1 MSLREALEEYLTVRR
16 VLGFILAE
24 PSRLLRKF
32 VVYAE
37 QEDTSFITTE
47 LAVRWAIQSDC
58 QPAQWANRLSM
69 VRRFACYMSALDA
82 RTEIPPQ
89 DLLPHRFRRPQ
100 PYLYTDEE
108 ITHLI
113 KAAQM
118 LPSPLRLR
126 VATYSTLYGLIA
138 VTGMRVSEPVGLD
151 RDDVDLNRGI
161 LTVRRTKFGK
171 TRMLPLHAS
180 TLEALRRYVD
190 RRDRL
195 FPRTR
200 SFFVSERGTRLTVWS
215 VEKTFVLLSR
225 QIGLRSPEDS
235 YGPRLHDLRHRFAV
249 QTLLRWYRTDI
260 DVERHLPELSTY
272 LGHVHVAD
280 TYWYISAVPELLQLA
295 TLRLEQ
301 REALR

>member
-1 MSLREALEEYLTVRR
+1 MRLIEALEEYLTIRR
-16 VLGFILAE
+16 ALGFILAE
-24 PSRLLRKF
+24 PGGLLRRF
-32 VVYAE
+32 VTYVE
-37 QEDTSFITTE
+37 QEGASFITTE
-47 LAVRWAIQSDC
+47 LALRWAMQPDC
-58 QPAQWANRLSM
+58 QPAHWAKRLSM
-69 VRRFACYMSALDA
+69 VRGFARYMSALDA
-82 RTEIPPQ
+82 RTEIPACS
-89 DLLPHRFRRPQ
+89 LLPYRFRRTQ

-108 ITHLI
+108 IARLI
-113 KAAQM
+113 RAAKK

-126 VATYSTLYGLIA
+126 AATYSTLFGLLA
-138 VTGMRVSEPVGLD
+138 VTGMRVSEPIGLD
-151 RDDVDLNRGI
+151 RDDVDLSRGI

-171 TRMLPLHAS
+171 TRMLPLHGS
-180 TLEALRRYVD
+180 TLEALRRYVE

-195 FPRTR
+195 FPKTR

-215 VEKTFVLLSR
+215 VRKTFVLLSR
-225 QIGLRSPEDS
+225 QVGLRGPDDS

-301 REALR
+301 RGTLR